1 MSDSI
6 FRPMSQHDVDSAL
19 EIIEA
24 HDEDDFECAV
34 ATYNRSLA
42 GQYVLEHNSQVIG
55 VTGANEI
62 EGTDRSYVVSWTY
75 LQRNFI
81 GRGQGRVMME
91 NLIERISTQ
100 GARKLFVSTSDYI
113 DPEIGDIYRD
123 AREAYRAIGFS
134 EELRH
139 QDYYDH
145 GETQLCYGLRI
156 QHEFDE
162 APIELNEKRIRLTDI
177 DEIDECD
184 GAYWLAWELDDE
196 GTEPQDFEMICEQV
210 REWEG
215 RVIFMAF
222 PSDVALATEFMTR
235 CRFRPDGTLQ
245 DYYQDGVHENH
256 YRFNLR

>member
-91 NLIERISTQ
+91 NLIERITTQ
-100 GARKLFVSTSDYI
+100 GLSLI
-113 DPEIGDIYRD
+113 HI
-123 AREAYRAIGFS
+123 
-134 EELRH
+134 
-139 QDYYDH
+139 
-145 GETQLCYGLRI
+145 
-156 QHEFDE
+156 
-162 APIELNEKRIRLTDI
+162 
-177 DEIDECD
+177 
-184 GAYWLAWELDDE
+184 
-196 GTEPQDFEMICEQV
+196 
-210 REWEG
+210 
-215 RVIFMAF
+215 
-222 PSDVALATEFMTR
+222 
-235 CRFRPDGTLQ
+235 
-245 DYYQDGVHENH
+245 
-256 YRFNLR
+256 

>member
-1 MSDSI
+1 MTDSI
-6 FRPMSQHDVDSAL
+6 FRPMNQSDVGSAL
-19 EIIEA
+19 AIIET
-24 HDEDDFECAV
+24 HDEDDFECAQT
-34 ATYNRSLA
+34 TYRNSLA

-55 VTGANEI
+55 VTGANQI

-91 NLIERISTQ
+91 NLIERITGE
-100 GARKLFVSTSDYI
+100 GARKLFVSTSDYV

-123 AREAYRAIGFS
+123 AREAYRAIGFT

-139 QDYYDH
+139 QDYYNH

-156 QHEFDE
+156 QHGFD
-162 APIELNEKRIRLTDI
+162 APPTERNQQRIRLTDV

-184 GAYWLAWELDDE
+184 GAFWLAWELDDE
-196 GTEPQDFEMICEQV
+196 GTDPRDFEMICNQV

-222 PSDVALATEFMTR
+222 PSDVALAAEFMTR

-245 DYYQDGVHENH
+245 DYYQDGIHEDH
-256 YRFNLR
+256 YRFNL